1 MQRGNRYE
9 RAAKLGASCLREI
22 FLEIRRY
29 TFEQDNIAAIL
40 PHEQVAYGVSVVT
53 IQMGKGAGQV
63 PLDQLAKHIKKLPKQ
78 LTPAKVGEVNQRLRA
93 LDAMRPKA
101 PIPKG
106 PT

>member
-40 PHEQVAYGVSVVT
+40 PHAQVAYGF
-53 IQMGKGAGQV
+53 
-63 PLDQLAKHIKKLPKQ
+63 PLYAEAHKR
-78 LTPAKVGEVNQRLRA
+78 AKVIAVRERV
-93 LDAMRPKA
+93 
-101 PIPKG
+101 KG
-106 PT
+106 ILLHTQDG